1 MWAADSIAADFT
13 QSWCEMERA
22 LRMEA
27 KDFPSGPVVK
37 ESACQSRGQRFDPWS
52 KKIAQT
58 MEHLS
63 LCTTTTEA
71 HALRPVCMPQHEKPL
86 R

>member
-1 MWAADSIAADFT
+1 MWAADSRAADFT

-37 ESACQSRGQRFDPWS
+37 NMPAKAGDKGLIPGPRRLHRPWS
-52 KKIAQT
+52 I
-58 MEHLS
+58 
-63 LCTTTTEA
+63 
-71 HALRPVCMPQHEKPL
+71 
-86 R
+86 